1 MATHINE
8 ETLTLN
14 DLISDALESFDPH
27 EEMRQSI
34 KDFLSKFYT
43 WDETLGE
50 FDDTPK
56 EGYRLYKIEAK
67 YEDDCC
73 DDTFVNIYSIR
84 VSLPT
89 DEDAKELAAILDG
102 DVVEGLN
109 NDCPMFRITYRNE
122 IYIKAKDQQEAE
134 RIFRDMDP
142 TELSR
147 GSDFVEIVSIEKQE
161 K

>member
-1 MATHINE
+1 MSTHINE
-8 ETLTLN
+8 EALTLN
-14 DLISDALESFDPH
+14 GLISDALESFDPH

-43 WDETLGE
+43 WDEEAGE

-56 EGYRLYKIEAK
+56 EGYRPYKIKAK
-67 YEDDCC
+67 YEDECC
-73 DDTFVNIYSIR
+73 DDTFVTIYSIR

-102 DVVEGLN
+102 DVVDGLN
-109 NDCPMFRITYRNE
+109 KDCPVFRITYRNE

-134 RIFRDMDP
+134 RIFRNMDRG
-142 TELSR
+142 EFSR
-147 GSDFVEIVSIEKQE
+147 RSDFVEIVSIDKED
-161 K
+161 

>member
-14 DLISDALESFDPH
+14 ELISDVFDPIDPH
-27 EEMRQSI
+27 EEMRESI

-102 DVVEGLN
+102 EVVEGLN

-142 TELSR
+142 AELSR
-147 GSDFVEIVSIEKQE
+147 GSDFVEIVSTEKQE